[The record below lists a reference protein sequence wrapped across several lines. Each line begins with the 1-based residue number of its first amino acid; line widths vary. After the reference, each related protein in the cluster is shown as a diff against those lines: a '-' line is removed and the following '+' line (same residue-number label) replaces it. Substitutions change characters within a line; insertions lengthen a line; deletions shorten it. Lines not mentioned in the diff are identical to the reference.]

1 MLINDGGT
9 RPQKPASCCA
19 APSHAWGV
27 RRWRTTV
34 ISSFDVVRNIVGA
47 AGESVITVTGD

>member
-1 MLINDGGT
+1 MLIDDGGT